1 MVLLKNKFELDSKNM
16 YDHFSTIASKYQSVR
31 TLDTEPILY
40 IKDKLKEKCKINMAD
55 IGCGDGR
62 YSLEFLKSF
71 DDSFYIHC
79 VDYNENMLKSLEVSL
94 TEQNITNFC
103 TKHGDANRLP
113 LDNKSIDCIVT
124 FNAIHHFDVPKFLS
138 ESLRS
143 LKNNGSLFIYT
154 RLRNQNS
161 RSVWGKYFP
170 LFSDME
176 NRLYELNELESYI
189 KNEDMKVYSSRV
201 FGYSRAS
208 SLDRL
213 VQQAQNKHYST
224 FALYEK
230 ELFQKSLK
238 TFKQNIKNNFEDL
251 NQVKWFDENI
261 LLEIRKGF

>member
-1 MVLLKNKFELDSKNM
+1 LSRTQNKIELDSKNM
-16 YDHFSTIASKYQSVR
+16 HDHFSTIASKYQSVR
-31 TLDTEPILY
+31 TLDTKPILH
-40 IKDKLKEKCKINMAD
+40 IKDKLKEKSKINMAD

-79 VDYNENMLKSLEVSL
+79 VDYNENMLKSLEANL

-103 TKHGDANRLP
+103 TRHGDANRLP

-143 LKNNGSLFIYT
+143 LNDDGHIFIYT

-161 RSVWGKYFP
+161 RSIWGEHFP
-170 LFSDME
+170 LFVEME
-176 NRLYELNELESYI
+176 KRLYEIDELEQHI
-189 KNEDMKVYSSRV
+189 QNADMSIHSTKV
-201 FGYSRAS
+201 FGYPRIS

-213 VQQAQNKHYST
+213 VHQAQNNHYST
-224 FALYEK
+224 FALYDKVTFDE
-230 ELFQKSLK
+230 SLK
-238 TFKQNIKNNFEDL
+238 TFKQNIKDNFDDL
-251 NQVKWFDENI
+251 EKIKWTDENI
-261 LLEIRKGF
+261 LIEIKK